1 MELLDM
7 EEKVSDDRVDRNYL
21 ENLIQKG
28 EHSSETPQRRLLNL
42 CKVAEE
48 PVRTSLIHACKLRYW
63 KTGTTLRPFFRS
75 TAAINATNPQW
86 PNE

>member
-1 MELLDM
+1 MER
-7 EEKVSDDRVDRNYL
+7 KVSDDRVDRNRL

-28 EHSSETPQRRLLNL
+28 EHCSEIPQRRLLNL
-42 CKVAEE
+42 RKVAEE
-48 PVRTSLIHACKLRYW
+48 PVRTSLIYARKLRYW

-75 TAAINATNPQW
+75 PAAINATIPQW

>member
-1 MELLDM
+1 MEG
-7 EEKVSDDRVDRNYL
+7 KVSDDRVDRNCL

-28 EHSSETPQRRLLNL
+28 EHFSEIPQRRLLNL
-42 CKVAEE
+42 RNVAEE
-48 PVRTSLIHACKLRYW
+48 PVRTSPIHARKLRYG

-75 TAAINATNPQW
+75 AAAIDATIPQW